1 MVTFPVDAEEFEF
14 PAVSVNDPDAT
25 VTTPVPP
32 EVRYGVYVT
41 VYEVPLPENPESEP
55 SVALTSADV
64 NVVEASFNPIDTL
77 TDEPAETEVGVTVAA
92 GAVVSTV
99 IDSAVDEPLDVP
111 LKVWVAVIDHVPS
124 AKVPRVHEPDKSAQ
138 VTLLEPALVAVTVP
152 VAPAESPETEI
163 VGVESEVLLSVDE
176 APESLEES
184 KSGVFGAIR

>member
-1 MVTFPVDAEEFEF
+1 M
-14 PAVSVNDPDAT
+14 
-25 VTTPVPP
+25 
-32 EVRYGVYVT
+32 
-41 VYEVPLPENPESEP
+41 YEVPLPENPESEP

-152 VAPAESPETEI
+152 VAPAESPETQI

-176 APESLEES
+176 DPESLEES